1 MKKLHLF
8 SLCLSLLFPLA
19 AISQTPSFSTHSS
32 STNAI
37 MSVRI
42 HGDVNGDGF
51 EDLVG
56 FSSNGSN
63 GVVDI
68 LLSNGDGTYR
78 APITFTPANG
88 DLPILLGDFND
99 DGKLDL
105 VAENTNIDTNGNTG
119 YSIYF
124 GNGDG
129 TFRAPV
135 TRVVTG
141 VITTIAAADVNHD
154 NKTDLLID
162 STTDGGNTYNVQVLF
177 ANGDGTFRAG
187 PTTYNTNAGASL
199 LTGDFNG
206 DGKVDIVALNG
217 SEGYSYVGILIGNDT
232 GTFTQTYSDSSSDI
246 GVSVVADVNGDGRS
260 DLVGTPYVYT
270 TNGPNY
276 RSYLDV
282 FYGNSDGTMS
292 LGEIP
297 ITNCGEGYVAVAD
310 FNGDGIP
317 DIAIP
322 EVGCTSGNTTTMT
335 ILSGKGNN
343 QFGPE
348 TQIFSTTDVV
358 DAPNVLRGNRD
369 TKPDLVFS
377 HLAQG
382 APSSTVT
389 TLLNQASGNF
399 PTCNA
404 PNAATG
410 IALCSPAPGSTVT
423 SPVNFAIGAAGDVA
437 MRKVEVWVDGNK
449 DAQQLADAFSY
460 YSFLNTSVPLSAG
473 AHNVTV
479 YAAGWDNSLQSKSFT
494 LNVASSA
501 SCSAPTSPGVH
512 VCSPVGGSSN
522 SSPLT
527 VQAASM
533 VTGTI
538 ARMEVWVDGVKK
550 YTSTTTNLDTSL
562 TLPAGSHRF
571 DFYAVNTAGQ
581 KWETTVYASISAT
594 VGACAA
600 PSSAGVHV
608 CSPLNGS
615 SVASP
620 VNAQAASTVS
630 GTIDRMEVWV
640 DGVKKYTSTTT
651 TLNTSIPLAA
661 GSHRFDFYAVNTSGQ
676 KWETTVNSTVK

>member
-1 MKKLHLF
+1 VKRLHLF
-8 SLCLSLLFPLA
+8 SLCLALIFPLA
-19 AISQTPSFSTHSS
+19 AISQTPSFSTHSAPD
-32 STNAI
+32 TAEI
-37 MSVRI
+37 I
-42 HGDVNGDGF
+42 LHGDVNNDGF

-56 FSSNGSN
+56 FSANAFS
-63 GVVDI
+63 V

-78 APITFTPANG
+78 APITTTVPSGTFPV
-88 DLPILLGDFND
+88 LLGDFNE

-105 VAENTNIDTNGNTG
+105 VVQNSNTG
-119 YSIYF
+119 FSIYF

-129 TFRAPV
+129 TFGAPV
-135 TRVVTG
+135 AHVVTG
-141 VITTIAAADVNHD
+141 QIVTIAAADVNHD

-162 STTDGGNTYNVQVLF
+162 SSTDGGNTYDVQVLF
-177 ANGDGTFRAG
+177 ANGDGTFRTG
-187 PTTYNTNAGASL
+187 PTTTNTNAGAGI

-206 DGKVDIVALNG
+206 DGNVDIAALNG
-217 SEGYSYVGILIGNDT
+217 SEGYSYIGILIGNDT
-232 GTFTQTYSDSSSDI
+232 GTFTQTYSESN
-246 GVSVVADVNGDGRS
+246 GYNFLLVAADVNGDGRTDLIGS
-260 DLVGTPYVYT
+260 DFTYS
-270 TNGPNY
+270 TNGGNLHPWLAVY
-276 RSYLDV
+276 
-282 FYGNSDGTMS
+282 YGNPDGTMTPAQ
-292 LGEIP
+292 IP
-297 ITNCGEGYVAVAD
+297 TANCVAANAAVAD
-310 FNGDGIP
+310 FNGDHIP
-317 DIAIP
+317 DIAFF
-322 EVGCTSGNTTTMT
+322 ETDCTTGTTTTTTTM

-343 QFGPE
+343 QFGSE
-348 TQIFSTTDVV
+348 TPVYSTTNASDT
-358 DAPNVLRGNRD
+358 LFTFRGNRD
-369 TKPDLVFS
+369 TMPDIVFS
-377 HLAQG
+377 QTTPQSNGYPG
-382 APSSTVT
+382 AIT
-389 TLLNQASGNF
+389 TLLNSTSGNF

-410 IALCSPAPGSTVT
+410 IALCSPQAGGTVS

-449 DAQQLADAFSY
+449 DAQQLADAFSH
-460 YSFLNTSVPLSAG
+460 YSFLDASVPLSAG

-512 VCSPVGGSSN
+512 VCSPVSGSSN
-522 SSPLT
+522 PSPLT

-538 ARMEVWVDGVKK
+538 TRMEVWVDGVKK

-600 PSSAGVHV
+600 PSSDGVHV

-615 SVASP
+615 SEASP
-620 VNAQAASTVS
+620 VNAQAASMVS
-630 GTIDRMEVWV
+630 GAIDRMEVWV

-651 TLNTSIPLAA
+651 TLNTSVPLAA
-661 GSHRFDFYAVNTSGQ
+661 KTHRFDFYAVNTTGT
-676 KWETTVNSTVK
+676 KWETTVYSTVK